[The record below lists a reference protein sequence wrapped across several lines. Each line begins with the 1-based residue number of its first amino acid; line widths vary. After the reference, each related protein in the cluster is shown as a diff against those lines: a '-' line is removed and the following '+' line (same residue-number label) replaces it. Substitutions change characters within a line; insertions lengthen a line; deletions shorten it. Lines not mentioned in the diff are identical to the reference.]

1 MRGVIRAGSVGGMGE
16 RRGQMQNVPFM
27 DTFPETSNASVE
39 NVMMEP

>member
-1 MRGVIRAGSVGGMGE
+1 MRDVIRAGSVGEGE